1 MNHII
6 PDPARAAG
14 SVLPESELEPTR
26 AELDA
31 IEQEMPLIEAE
42 MALLD
47 VEIALLDR
55 PLTGMDVKRLRR
67 AERRALD
74 EIIRWLTNRAAAGSE
89 AA

>member
-1 MNHII
+1 MI

-14 SVLPESELEPTR
+14 SVLPASAVEPTD

-42 MALLD
+42 VALLD
-47 VEIALLDR
+47 VEISLLDR
-55 PLTGMDVKRLRR
+55 PLTGVDVKRMRR
-67 AERRALD
+67 AERRVLD
-74 EIIRWLTNRAAAGSE
+74 EILRWLTNRLVAGSE

>member
-14 SVLPESELEPTR
+14 SALPESAMEPTR

-31 IEQEMPLIEAE
+31 IEHEMPLIEAE
-42 MALLD
+42 IELLD
-47 VEIALLDR
+47 VQIALLDR
-55 PLTGMDVKRLRR
+55 PLTSVDMQRLRR
-67 AERRALD
+67 AHRRVLD
-74 EIIRWLTNRAAAGSE
+74 VRRRLANRAAGGSE

>member
-1 MNHII
+1 MI